1 MLELLQRL
9 LNLDWRRHGAA
20 MRELTLARSRVWY
33 ADFAPRPERPA
44 RGALEAVPRA
54 STRTGGRRKARPPTF
69 VLIHGLGASATAFY
83 PLVPRLRRRF
93 RVVVPDLPGHGSSR
107 PPRGRDFLLF
117 PELVDVTERF
127 VQKVAPGGAY
137 LVGNSMGGWIAAKL
151 ASRRPDLAL
160 GLGLLNPGGPALTA
174 EDWVDF
180 ARILYAED
188 RAMMG
193 EYFSR
198 LFHSP
203 PLAVRLFTRDFHRIM
218 RGPAVAALVAS
229 LAEEDF
235 VAIHELERIRCPSV
249 LIWGESDRLIPRG
262 CRDFYLSH
270 LPGLRYHSLPG
281 CGHCPQLELPR
292 KTAEIL
298 GQLAAVAEPGVA
310 AARAREAPATTPW
323 AAWSGRARLVAR
335 GAPRPDV
342 ETA

>member
-20 MRELTLARSRVWY
+20 MRELKVAGSRVWY
-33 ADFAPRPERPA
+33 ADFAARPERP
-44 RGALEAVPRA
+44 VPGSPRPISRSVRA
-54 STRTGGRRKARPPTF
+54 GGRRKVRPPTI
-69 VLIHGLGASATAFY
+69 VLVHGLGASATAFY
-83 PLVPRLRRRF
+83 PLIPRLRRRF
-93 RVVVPDLPGHGSSR
+93 RVIVPDLPGYGYSR

-117 PELVDVTERF
+117 PELVDVAERF
-127 VQKVAPGGAY
+127 VQRVAPGGAF
-137 LVGNSMGGWIAAKL
+137 VAGNSMGGWIAAKV
-151 ASRRPDLAL
+151 ASRRPELAL

-174 EDWVDF
+174 EDWTDF

-229 LAEEDF
+229 LAERDF
-235 VAIHELERIRCPSV
+235 IAAHELEAIRCPSV

-262 CRDFYLSH
+262 CRDFYLAH
-270 LPGLRYHSLPG
+270 LAGVRYHPIPS
-281 CGHCPQLELPR
+281 CGHCPQLECPR

-298 GQLAAVAEPGVA
+298 AQLATAAEPDVA
-310 AARAREAPATTPW
+310 AA
-323 AAWSGRARLVAR
+323 
-335 GAPRPDV
+335 
-342 ETA
+342 